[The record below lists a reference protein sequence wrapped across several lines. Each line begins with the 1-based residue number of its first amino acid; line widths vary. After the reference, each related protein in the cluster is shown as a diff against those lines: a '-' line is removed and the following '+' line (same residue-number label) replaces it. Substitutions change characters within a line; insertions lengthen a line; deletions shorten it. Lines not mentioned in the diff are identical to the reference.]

1 MDGARPGD
9 RVMPADESGIGVE
22 AADPTWQP
30 DEAGGPGGAEAEDA
44 EA

>member
-22 AADPTWQP
+22 AADPAGQP
-30 DEAGGPGGAEAEDA
+30 DEAGEQGGTEDA